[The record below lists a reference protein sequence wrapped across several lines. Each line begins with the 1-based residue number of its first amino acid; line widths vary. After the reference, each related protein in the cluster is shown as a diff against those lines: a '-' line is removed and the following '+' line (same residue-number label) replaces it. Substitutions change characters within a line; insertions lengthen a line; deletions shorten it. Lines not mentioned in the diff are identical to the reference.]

1 MNLRVKVVS
10 STDEVDKEN
19 KKSSSN
25 SKNEKMNRNSG
36 EISVED
42 VANMFDGEII
52 ETNPD
57 IISNK

>member
-1 MNLRVKVVS
+1 
-10 STDEVDKEN
+10 
-19 KKSSSN
+19 
-25 SKNEKMNRNSG
+25 MNRNSG